1 MRTFPRELQT
11 TISRLLIVE
20 AARREKEWP
29 MAQAVESLATQAY
42 RPDAEPEAIEATLNY
57 IVADGTKIFTE
68 TGAPGANDRRSG
80 GKPDPRRVTLHNGR
94 PREFTL
100 ERDGFYFIRH
110 DTKVA
115 DFFNEAEVRRIY
127 YPEMEALV
135 KAESGATRVVVF
147 DHTLRTAD
155 DAAREARKI
164 REVVPRV
171 HNDYTEW
178 SGPQRVRDLLPNEAD
193 DLLRGRFAIV
203 QVWRP
208 IRYPVETFP
217 LAICDA
223 RTLSPENLVIS
234 ERRYP
239 NRVGQTYAITYS
251 PDHVWYWFPRMRR
264 EEALVFKTYESLK
277 DGRARWT
284 AHTAFHDPTAVADA
298 RPRESIEIRALAF
311 F

>member
-1 MRTFPRELQT
+1 MVEVIEREAVGE
-11 TISRLLIVE
+11 TID
-20 AARREKEWP
+20 
-29 MAQAVESLATQAY
+29 ATV
-42 RPDAEPEAIEATLNY
+42 NY
-57 IVADGTKIFTE
+57 ILNNGEKLFTQ
-68 TGAPGANDRRSG
+68 TAGPGATDVRTG
-80 GKPDPRRVTLHNGR
+80 GTVDPRRVPIHNARLHAE
-94 PREFTL
+94 PFALDRE
-100 ERDGFYFIRH
+100 GFRFVRH

-115 DFFNEAEVRRIY
+115 DFFDEDEVRRVY

-135 KAESGATRVVVF
+135 KAESGASRVVVF

-155 DAAREARKI
+155 DEMRAQRKI

-178 SGPQRVRDLLPNEAD
+178 SGPQRVRDLLPEEAD
-193 DLLRGRFAIV
+193 ALLARRFAII

-208 IRYPVETFP
+208 IRHPVESFP

-223 RTLSPENLVIS
+223 RSVSFDDLVIS

-239 NRVGQTYAITYS
+239 NRVGQTYAITYN
-251 PDHVWYWFPRMRR
+251 PAHKWFWFPRMRR
-264 EEALVFKTYESLK
+264 EEAIVFKVFDSLN

-284 AHTAFHDPTAVADA
+284 AHTAFDDPTAPPNA
-298 RPRESIEIRALAF
+298 RPRESIEIRTLAF